1 MNRALILTTT
11 AVFDRRAEHRL
22 PSPLTIVGGLSLF
35 QRTILTL
42 QRGGITRFMILGGD
56 HTEMLRNQLQEDR
69 RVTAEVR
76 WLPVR
81 EFPPSDYRTWEI
93 VSGMMDGGYLVAGT
107 GAIFSAALIAQ
118 LRETAQATRAVLVV
132 PNQAMLEKE
141 ASGIGAGPSSQA
153 SEAGVVMVETP
164 VTAVR
169 EASSLALDLVAIPE
183 GFTAPGWA
191 NIDDCPHP
199 LRAALERG
207 LRLGQVKVLPLG
219 EQWYEEV
226 RATGSESLAD
236 AQSVIHAEWTL
247 AQSSKGGHEG
257 FIDRYFNRKC
267 SRWLTHWFLQT
278 PLTPNAITLL
288 ATVVGLAGAGAFAI
302 GGYGTGIIGA
312 LLFQLSAILD
322 CCDGEVARIKFL
334 ESRAGEKLDLIL
346 DNVVH
351 IALFAGMAWGLSV
364 GKGGCFGGW
373 ASIFA
378 DPGGQVRET
387 LGVGGCDHTWNFW
400 GLLFGSLAIFGN
412 VAAFAVVNA
421 AMRLRRDMDQFRR
434 ARIDSIL
441 SRLASRDFS
450 VIVFA
455 FALIGHIQW
464 FLLLA
469 AIGSNIFWPF
479 LAWQLRSSSPVRQ
492 R

>member
-1 MNRALILTTT
+1 MNRAVILTTA

-56 HTEMLRNQLQEDR
+56 QTEMLRDQLQGDR

-93 VSGMMDGGYLVAGT
+93 VSGMIGGGYLVAGT

-118 LRETAQATRAVLVV
+118 LRETVQATRAVLIM

-141 ASGIGAGPSSQA
+141 VSGIGVGPSSQG
-153 SEAGVVMVETP
+153 SEDGVVMVETP
-164 VTAVR
+164 ATAVR

-226 RATGSESLAD
+226 RATGKESLAD

-247 AQSSKGGHEG
+247 ARSLKGGHEG

-288 ATVVGLAGAGAFAI
+288 ATAVGLVGAGAFAV
-302 GGYGTGIIGA
+302 GGYLAGIIGA

-334 ESRAGEKLDLIL
+334 ESRVGEKLDIIL

-351 IALFAGMAWGLSV
+351 IALFAGMAWGVSV
-364 GKGGCFGGW
+364 GKGGC
-373 ASIFA
+373 
-378 DPGGQVRET
+378 P
-387 LGVGGCDHTWNFW
+387 GVGGCDHTWDFW
-400 GLLFGSLAIFGN
+400 ALLFGGLAIFGN
-412 VAAFAVVNA
+412 VAAFAVVQS
-421 AMRLRRDMDQFRR
+421 AMRVRRDMDQFRR
-434 ARIDSIL
+434 ARIDFIL
-441 SRLASRDFS
+441 NRLTSRDFS

-455 FALIGHIQW
+455 FALIGHIEW

>member
-11 AVFDRRAEHRL
+11 AVFERRTEYRL
-22 PSPLTIVGGLSLF
+22 PNPLTIVGGLSLF

-42 QRGGITRFMILGGD
+42 QRGGISRFMILGGD
-56 HTEMLRNQLQEDR
+56 HTEVLRDQLQGDR
-69 RVTAEVR
+69 RITAEVR

-93 VSGMMDGGYLVAGT
+93 LSGMMGGGYLVAGT

-118 LRETAQATRAVLVV
+118 LREASQATRAVLVM

-141 ASGIGAGPSSQA
+141 ASRIGAGSSSQGG
-153 SEAGVVMVETP
+153 EDGVVMVETP
-164 VTAVR
+164 ATAVR
-169 EASSLALDLVAIPE
+169 EASSLALDLVAVPE
-183 GFTAPGWA
+183 GFTATGWA
-191 NIDDCPHP
+191 NIEDCPHP
-199 LRAALERG
+199 LSAALERRLHQG
-207 LRLGQVKVLPLG
+207 LVKVLPLG
-219 EQWYEEV
+219 EQWYQDV
-226 RATGSESLAD
+226 RTTGAGSLAD
-236 AQSVIHAEWTL
+236 AQSVAHAEWTL
-247 AQSSKGGHEG
+247 ARSLKGGLEG

-278 PLTPNAITLL
+278 PLTPNAVTLL
-288 ATVVGLAGAGAFAI
+288 ATAVGLVAAAAFAV
-302 GGYGTGIIGA
+302 GGYIAGIIGA

-334 ESRAGEKLDLIL
+334 ESRVGEKLDVIL

-351 IALFAGMAWGLSV
+351 IALFAGIAWGVSV
-364 GKGGCFGGW
+364 GKGGC
-373 ASIFA
+373 
-378 DPGGQVRET
+378 PGA
-387 LGVGGCDHTWNFW
+387 GGCDHTWDFW
-400 GLLFGSLAIFGN
+400 ALLFGGLAIFGN
-412 VAAFAVVNA
+412 VAAFAVVQA
-421 AMRLRRDMDQFRR
+421 AMRLRRDMDQSRR

-450 VIVFA
+450 VIVLA
-455 FALIGHIQW
+455 FALIGHIEW

-469 AIGSNIFWPF
+469 AIGSNIFWAF
-479 LAWQLRSSSPVRQ
+479 LAWQLRSASPVRQ

>member
-11 AVFDRRAEHRL
+11 AVFDRRAEHSL

-35 QRTILTL
+35 QRAILTL

-56 HTEMLRNQLQEDR
+56 QTEMLRNQLQEDR

-141 ASGIGAGPSSQA
+141 ASGIGAGPSSQT
-153 SEAGVVMVETP
+153 SEDGVVMVETP

-169 EASSLALDLVAIPE
+169 EASSLALNLVAIPE

-226 RATGSESLAD
+226 RATGTESLAD

-247 AQSSKGGHEG
+247 ARSLKGGHEG

-288 ATVVGLAGAGAFAI
+288 ATAVGLIGAGAFAV
-302 GGYGTGIIGA
+302 GGYLAGIIGA

-334 ESRAGEKLDLIL
+334 ESRVGEKLDIIL

-351 IALFAGMAWGLSV
+351 IALFAGIAWGVSV
-364 GKGGCFGGW
+364 GKGGC
-373 ASIFA
+373 
-378 DPGGQVRET
+378 P
-387 LGVGGCDHTWNFW
+387 GVGGCDHTWDFW
-400 GLLFGSLAIFGN
+400 ALLFGGLAIFGN
-412 VAAFAVVNA
+412 VAAFAVVHA
-421 AMRLRRDMDQFRR
+421 AMRVRRDMDQSRR
-434 ARIDSIL
+434 ARIDFIL
-441 SRLASRDFS
+441 NRLTNRDFS

>member
-11 AVFDRRAEHRL
+11 AVFDRRAEHSL

-35 QRTILTL
+35 QRAILTL

-56 HTEMLRNQLQEDR
+56 QTEMLRNQLQEDR

-141 ASGIGAGPSSQA
+141 ASGIGAGPSSQT
-153 SEAGVVMVETP
+153 SEDGVVMVETP

-169 EASSLALDLVAIPE
+169 EASSLALNLVAIPE

-226 RATGSESLAD
+226 RATGTESLAD

-247 AQSSKGGHEG
+247 ARSLKGGHEG

-288 ATVVGLAGAGAFAI
+288 ATAVGLVGAGAFAV
-302 GGYGTGIIGA
+302 GGYLAGIIGA

-334 ESRAGEKLDLIL
+334 ESRVGEKLDIIL

-351 IALFAGMAWGLSV
+351 IALFAGIAWGVSV
-364 GKGGCFGGW
+364 GKGGC
-373 ASIFA
+373 
-378 DPGGQVRET
+378 P
-387 LGVGGCDHTWNFW
+387 GVGGCDHTWDFW
-400 GLLFGSLAIFGN
+400 ALLFGGLAIFGN
-412 VAAFAVVNA
+412 VAAFAVVHA
-421 AMRLRRDMDQFRR
+421 AMRVRRDMDQSRR
-434 ARIDSIL
+434 ARIDFIL
-441 SRLASRDFS
+441 NRLTNRDFS

>member
-56 HTEMLRNQLQEDR
+56 QTDVLRDQLQGDR

-93 VSGMMDGGYLVAGT
+93 VSGMMGSGYLVAGT

-141 ASGIGAGPSSQA
+141 VSGIGAGPSSQA
-153 SEAGVVMVETP
+153 SEDGVVMVEAP

-169 EASSLALDLVAIPE
+169 EASALALDLVAIPE
-183 GFTAPGWA
+183 GFTATGWA

-207 LRLGQVKVLPLG
+207 LRRGQVKVFPLG

-226 RATGSESLAD
+226 RATGSGSLAD
-236 AQSVIHAEWTL
+236 PQSVAHAEWTL
-247 AQSSKGGHEG
+247 ARSLKGGLEG

-288 ATVVGLAGAGAFAI
+288 ATAVGLVGAGAFAI
-302 GGYGTGIIGA
+302 GGYLTGIIGA

-334 ESRAGEKLDLIL
+334 ESRVGEKLDMIL

-351 IALFAGMAWGLSV
+351 IALFAGMAWGVSF
-364 GKGGCFGGW
+364 GKGGC
-373 ASIFA
+373 
-378 DPGGQVRET
+378 P
-387 LGVGGCDHTWNFW
+387 GVGGCDHTWDFW
-400 GLLFGSLAIFGN
+400 ALLFGGLAIFGN
-412 VAAFAVVNA
+412 VAAFAVVDA
-421 AMRLRRDMDQFRR
+421 AMRVRKHVDQSRR
-434 ARIDSIL
+434 ARIDFIL
-441 SRLASRDFS
+441 NRLTNRDFS

-455 FALIGHIQW
+455 FALIGHIEW

-479 LAWQLRSSSPVRQ
+479 LAWQLRSASPVRQ

>member
-11 AVFDRRAEHRL
+11 AVFERRTEHRL

-42 QRGGITRFMILGGD
+42 QRGGISRFMILGGD
-56 HTEMLRNQLQEDR
+56 HTEALRDQLQGDR
-69 RVTAEVR
+69 RITAEVR

-93 VSGMMDGGYLVAGT
+93 VSGMMGGSYLVAGT
-107 GAIFSAALIAQ
+107 GAIFSAALIGQ
-118 LRETAQATRAVLVV
+118 LREAAQASRAVLVM

-141 ASGIGAGPSSQA
+141 VSGIGAGPTCQG
-153 SEAGVVMVETP
+153 SEDGVVMVEAP
-164 VTAVR
+164 ATAVR
-169 EASSLALDLVAIPE
+169 EASSQALDLVAIPE
-183 GFTAPGWA
+183 GFTATGWA
-191 NIDDCPHP
+191 NIEDCPHP
-199 LRAALERG
+199 LRTALERG
-207 LRLGQVKVLPLG
+207 LRQGQVKVLPLG

-226 RATGSESLAD
+226 RATGAGSLAD
-236 AQSVIHAEWTL
+236 AQSVIQAEWTL
-247 AQSSKGGHEG
+247 ARSLKGAHEG
-257 FIDRYFNRKC
+257 FVDRYFNRKC

-278 PLTPNAITLL
+278 PLTPNAVTLV
-288 ATVVGLAGAGAFAI
+288 ATAVGLVGAGAFAV
-302 GGYGTGIIGA
+302 GGYLAGIIGA

-334 ESRAGEKLDLIL
+334 ESRVGEKLDLIL

-351 IALFAGMAWGLSV
+351 IALFAGMAWGVSV
-364 GKGGCFGGW
+364 GNGGCGGW
-373 ASIFA
+373 TSILA
-378 DPGGQVRET
+378 DPGSPVAET
-387 LGVGGCDHTWNFW
+387 LGVAGCDHRWDFW
-400 GLLFGSLAIFGN
+400 GLLFGGLAIFGN

-421 AMRLRRDMDQFRR
+421 AMRLRRDMDQSRR

-455 FALIGHIQW
+455 FALFGQIKW
-464 FLLLA
+464 FLVLA

-479 LAWQLRSSSPVRQ
+479 LAWQLRSASPVRQ

>member
-11 AVFDRRAEHRL
+11 AVFERRTEHRL

-42 QRGGITRFMILGGD
+42 QRGGISRFMILGGD
-56 HTEMLRNQLQEDR
+56 HTEALRDQLQGDR
-69 RVTAEVR
+69 RITAELR

-93 VSGMMDGGYLVAGT
+93 VSGMMGGGYLVAGI
-107 GAIFSAALIAQ
+107 GAIFSAALIGQ
-118 LRETAQATRAVLVV
+118 LREAAQASRAVLVM

-141 ASGIGAGPSSQA
+141 VPGIGAGPTCQG
-153 SEAGVVMVETP
+153 SEDGVVMVEAP
-164 VTAVR
+164 AMAVR
-169 EASSLALDLVAIPE
+169 EASSQALDLVAIPE

-191 NIDDCPHP
+191 NIEDCPHP

-207 LRLGQVKVLPLG
+207 LRQGQVKVLPLG

-226 RATGSESLAD
+226 RATGAGSLAD
-236 AQSVIHAEWTL
+236 AQSVIQAEWTL
-247 AQSSKGGHEG
+247 ARSLKGEQEG
-257 FIDRYFNRKC
+257 FVDRYFNRKC

-278 PLTPNAITLL
+278 PLTPNAVTLL
-288 ATVVGLAGAGAFAI
+288 ATAVGLVGAGAFAV
-302 GGYGTGIIGA
+302 GGYLAGIIGA
-312 LLFQLSAILD
+312 VLFQLSAILD

-334 ESRAGEKLDLIL
+334 ESPVGEKLDLIL

-351 IALFAGMAWGLSV
+351 IALFAGMAWGVSV
-364 GKGGCFGGW
+364 GNGGCGGW
-373 ASIFA
+373 TSIFA
-378 DPGGQVRET
+378 GHGSPVAQT
-387 LGVGGCDHTWNFW
+387 LGVAGCDHRWDFW
-400 GLLFGSLAIFGN
+400 GLLFGGLAIFGN
-412 VAAFAVVNA
+412 VAAFVVVNA
-421 AMRLRRDMDQFRR
+421 AMRLRRDMDQ
-434 ARIDSIL
+434 

-455 FALIGHIQW
+455 FALFGQIKW
-464 FLLLA
+464 FLVLA

-479 LAWQLRSSSPVRQ
+479 LAWQLRSASPVRQ

>member
-22 PSPLTIVGGLSLF
+22 PRPLTIVGGLSLF

-56 HTEMLRNQLQEDR
+56 QTEVLRDQLQGDR
-69 RVTAEVR
+69 RVTAEMR

-93 VSGMMDGGYLVAGT
+93 VSGMMGGGYLVAGT

-118 LRETAQATRAVLVV
+118 LRETAQATRAVLVA
-132 PNQAMLEKE
+132 PKQAMLEKE
-141 ASGIGAGPSSQA
+141 VSGIGAGPSSQA
-153 SEAGVVMVETP
+153 NEDGVVMVETP

-236 AQSVIHAEWTL
+236 PQSVAHAEWTL
-247 AQSSKGGHEG
+247 ARSLKGGLEG

-288 ATVVGLAGAGAFAI
+288 ATAVGLVGAGAFAI
-302 GGYGTGIIGA
+302 GGYLTGIIGA

-322 CCDGEVARIKFL
+322 CCDGEVARIKFM
-334 ESRAGEKLDLIL
+334 ESPFGEQLDIIL

-351 IALFAGMAWGLSV
+351 IALFAGMAWGVSF
-364 GKGGCFGGW
+364 GKGGGC
-373 ASIFA
+373 
-378 DPGGQVRET
+378 PGA
-387 LGVGGCDHTWNFW
+387 GGCDHTWGFW
-400 GLLFGSLAIFGN
+400 ALLFGGLAIFGN
-412 VAAFAVVNA
+412 VAAFAVVHA
-421 AMRLRRDMDQFRR
+421 AMRVRRDMDQSRR
-434 ARIDSIL
+434 ARIDFIL
-441 SRLASRDFS
+441 NRLVSRDFS
-450 VIVFA
+450 VIIFA
-455 FALIGHIQW
+455 FALIGHLEW

-469 AIGSNIFWPF
+469 AIGSNIFWPL
-479 LAWQLRSSSPVRQ
+479 LAWQLRSASPVRQ

>member
-11 AVFDRRAEHRL
+11 AVFDRRAEHSL

-35 QRTILTL
+35 QRAILTL

-56 HTEMLRNQLQEDR
+56 QTEMLRNQLQEDR

-141 ASGIGAGPSSQA
+141 ASGIGAGPSSQT
-153 SEAGVVMVETP
+153 SEDGVVMVETP

-169 EASSLALDLVAIPE
+169 EASSLALNLVAIPE

-226 RATGSESLAD
+226 RATGTESLAD

-247 AQSSKGGHEG
+247 ARSLKGGHEG

-278 PLTPNAITLL
+278 PLTPNTITLL
-288 ATVVGLAGAGAFAI
+288 ATAVGLIGAGAFAV
-302 GGYGTGIIGA
+302 GGYLAGIIGA

-334 ESRAGEKLDLIL
+334 ESRVGEKLDIIL

-351 IALFAGMAWGLSV
+351 IALFAGIAWGVSV
-364 GKGGCFGGW
+364 GKGGC
-373 ASIFA
+373 
-378 DPGGQVRET
+378 P
-387 LGVGGCDHTWNFW
+387 GVGGCDHTWDFW
-400 GLLFGSLAIFGN
+400 ALLFGGLAIFGN
-412 VAAFAVVNA
+412 VAAFAVVHA
-421 AMRLRRDMDQFRR
+421 AMRVRRDMDQSRR
-434 ARIDSIL
+434 ARIDFIL
-441 SRLASRDFS
+441 NRLTNRDFS

>member
-22 PSPLTIVGGLSLF
+22 PRPLTIVGGLSLF

-56 HTEMLRNQLQEDR
+56 QTEVLRDQLQGDR
-69 RVTAEVR
+69 RVTAEMR

-93 VSGMMDGGYLVAGT
+93 VSGMMGGGYLVAGT

-141 ASGIGAGPSSQA
+141 VSGIGAGPSSQA
-153 SEAGVVMVETP
+153 NEDGVVMVETP

-236 AQSVIHAEWTL
+236 PQSVAHAEWTL
-247 AQSSKGGHEG
+247 ARSLKGGLEG

-288 ATVVGLAGAGAFAI
+288 ATAVGLVGAGAFAI
-302 GGYGTGIIGA
+302 GGYLTGIIGA

-322 CCDGEVARIKFL
+322 CCDGEVARIKFM
-334 ESRAGEKLDLIL
+334 ESPFGEQLDIIL

-351 IALFAGMAWGLSV
+351 IALFAGMAWGVSF
-364 GKGGCFGGW
+364 GKGGGC
-373 ASIFA
+373 
-378 DPGGQVRET
+378 PGA
-387 LGVGGCDHTWNFW
+387 GGCDHTWGFW
-400 GLLFGSLAIFGN
+400 ALLFGGLAIFGN
-412 VAAFAVVNA
+412 VAAFAVVHA
-421 AMRLRRDMDQFRR
+421 AMRVRRDMDQSRR
-434 ARIDSIL
+434 ARIDFIL
-441 SRLASRDFS
+441 NRLVSRDFS
-450 VIVFA
+450 VIIFA
-455 FALIGHIQW
+455 FALIGHLEW

-469 AIGSNIFWPF
+469 AIGSNIFWPL
-479 LAWQLRSSSPVRQ
+479 LAWQLRSASPVRQ